1 MSIERS
7 STASSPKAAT
17 GVEGQSNKS
26 KVKSGAESD
35 GSAASGFSA
44 ILTSLEPPPPPAPS
58 EAADTELTADEKE
71 KKAVAPPSDPLILPP
86 PILPTDLALLLA
98 QAGEAAG
105 AKSNLVSNEL
115 PVGVKGGHRLDGATL
130 GADKPELAIPAST
143 PLDSDKTAE
152 AKQSVKAMLDQM
164 TQGVSAQA
172 HKVHSAELQADVAA
186 KLAESRATKL
196 SSLLDAAAREPA
208 LSGALV
214 TSGMGDSLLRQAD
227 RSASKLSGLFAGS
240 GVEGL
245 GGQQALQGGSR
256 LDAPAVMADPTTVPL
271 ETTVAETVSY
281 WVTQGVQN
289 AQLKLDGFGG
299 TPVEV
304 SISLKGDEAHIDF
317 RTDQPEIR
325 QILEGAV
332 AQLKDLLTSEG
343 LVLSGVSVGSS
354 GQDGAGAQEQRNR
367 PGTRQA
373 TITTPDVVP
382 TESRQ
387 RVNPSVGRAV
397 DLFV

>member
-17 GVEGQSNKS
+17 GVEGQSNKN

-44 ILTSLEPPPPPAPS
+44 ILTSLESPSPPAPS

-71 KKAVAPPSDPLILPP
+71 QKAVAPPSDPLILPP

-105 AKSNLVSNEL
+105 AKSNLVSSEL
-115 PVGVKGGHRLDGATL
+115 PVGVKGGHRLDGAAL
-130 GADKPELAIPAST
+130 GADKPELAITAST

-152 AKQSVKAMLDQM
+152 AKHSVKAMLDQM

-172 HKVHSAELQADVAA
+172 HKVHSAELQADMAA
-186 KLAESRATKL
+186 KLADSRATKL

-245 GGQQALQGGSR
+245 GGQQVLQGGSR
-256 LDAPAVMADPTTVPL
+256 LDSPAVMADPATVPL

-382 TESRQ
+382 AESRQ

>member
-7 STASSPKAAT
+7 STTSSPKAAT

-35 GSAASGFSA
+35 GSTASGFSA
-44 ILTSLEPPPPPAPS
+44 ILTSLEPPPAPS
-58 EAADTELTADEKE
+58 EAADTEVAADEKE

-86 PILPTDLALLLA
+86 TDMALLLA

-115 PVGVKGGHRLDGATL
+115 PVGGKGVHRLDGAAL
-130 GADKPELAIPAST
+130 GADKPELAITAST
-143 PLDSDKTAE
+143 SLDSDKTAE

-164 TQGVSAQA
+164 TQGVSAQT
-172 HKVHSAELQADVAA
+172 HKVHSAELQADMAA
-186 KLAESRATKL
+186 KLADSRATKL

-367 PGTRQA
+367 PDTRQA

>member
-26 KVKSGAESD
+26 KVKSGAEAD
-35 GSAASGFSA
+35 ASAGAGFSA
-44 ILTSLEPPPPPAPS
+44 ILTSLEPPAAPA
-58 EAADTELTADEKE
+58 EATDAELTAEEKA
-71 KKAVAPPSDPLILPP
+71 KKAAAAPAEPLIQPAP
-86 PILPTDLALLLA
+86 NLPTELALLLE
-98 QAGEAAG
+98 QAGQVASG
-105 AKSNLVSNEL
+105 KPIPNRDEL
-115 PVGVKGGHRLDGATL
+115 PVVAKGAHRLIGAAV
-130 GADKPELAIPAST
+130 GADKPELAITAST
-143 PLDSDKTAE
+143 SLDADKTLE
-152 AKQSVKAMLDQM
+152 AKQNVKSLLDQM
-164 TQGVSAQA
+164 AQGASAQA
-172 HKVHSAELQADVAA
+172 HKARGAELQADVAA
-186 KLAESRATKL
+186 KLADSRATKL
-196 SSLLDAAAREPA
+196 SSIVDVVAKEPA
-208 LSGALV
+208 LSGALM

-227 RSASKLSGLFAGS
+227 RSASKVSGLFAGS
-240 GVEGL
+240 GVEGI

-256 LDAPAVMADPTTVPL
+256 LDAPAVMADSTTVPL

-299 TPVEV
+299 APVEV
-304 SISLKGDEAHIDF
+304 SISLKGDEAHVGF

-367 PGTRQA
+367 PGARQA
-373 TITTPDVVP
+373 TITTPDVAP